1 MRNLSL
7 IRLFAIAAFFIAGP
21 VVIAKSADKPVEIVL
36 SPYLNTTLRTLQA
49 RVGETDRA
57 FLFDTGGGGT
67 ILSKAT
73 ADELR
78 LETYGRSSGFTHD
91 ARRLDFPKTAAALSI
106 GTFTRSGEVGVFDL
120 TTILPGPSLGGIV
133 SLETFA
139 NRAITIDLAANRLWI
154 ETPASLATRTKSA
167 RELKARFERQAGG
180 ASLDLF
186 IAIEGKHGPLW
197 FELDSGNVA
206 PVLIAPHAFAELGLD
221 PIPSKESRPVKLP
234 IAGLGAVTCTAT
246 SKEMIYD
253 GLLNAQFFIDHIVTI
268 DLPTGRI
275 WVTSRRS
282 S

>member
-1 MRNLSL
+1 MRTSFL
-7 IRLFAIAAFFIAGP
+7 IAAFFLTGP
-21 VVIAKSADKPVEIVL
+21 FVLAKTAEKPVEVVL

-49 RVGETDRA
+49 RVGETDRS

-67 ILSKAT
+67 ILSKVT
-73 ADELR
+73 VDELR

-91 ARRLDFPKTAAALSI
+91 ARRLDFPKTAADLSI
-106 GTFTRSGEVGVFDL
+106 GTFTRRGEVGVFDL

-139 NRAITIDLAANRLWI
+139 NRAITVDLAANRLWI
-154 ETPASLATRTKSA
+154 ETPASLAVRTKSA
-167 RELKARFERQAGG
+167 RELQIRFERQAGG

-186 IAIEGKHGPLW
+186 VAIEGKHGPLW

-221 PIPSKESRPVKLP
+221 PIPSNANRSVKLP
-234 IAGLGAVTCTAT
+234 IAGLGPINCTAT

-253 GLLNAQFFIDHIVTI
+253 GLLNAQFFLDHIVTI
-268 DLPTGRI
+268 DLAAGRA
-275 WVTSRRS
+275 WVTPRRPS
-282 S
+282 